1 MHRRDAA
8 TKEHTIVCPALPPC
22 SVSNRR
28 VQPTA
33 RPVRQPQLNACEL
46 AREQVAFRR
55 VFEVLVLH
63 DLGLYDAVPFPRS
76 L

>member
-1 MHRRDAA
+1 M
-8 TKEHTIVCPALPPC
+8 CPALPPC

-28 VQPTA
+28 AQATA
-33 RPVRQPQLNACEL
+33 RAVRQRQLNACEL
-46 AREQVAFRR
+46 AREQVALRR

-63 DLGLYDAVPFPRS
+63 DLGLYDAVPLPWS